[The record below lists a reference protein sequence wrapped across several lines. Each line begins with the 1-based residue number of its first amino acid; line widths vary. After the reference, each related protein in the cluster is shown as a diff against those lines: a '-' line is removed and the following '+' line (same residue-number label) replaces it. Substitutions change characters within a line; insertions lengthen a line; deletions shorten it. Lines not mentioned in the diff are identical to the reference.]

1 MFPSLEADRKTAAAS
16 ARTPPRTEVLHPSVN
31 VVGIG
36 HVDTNRFE
44 LSERQVVWVVPG
56 VAPGERNGE
65 AIVVAEQHM
74 VAIVRVYPHRL
85 VVAAETDCS
94 TPGLAAVESPL
105 HTRVKHINAMVIIR
119 VDADLPKT

>member
-1 MFPSLEADRKTAAAS
+1 MFPGFEADRKTAAVGT
-16 ARTPPRTEVLHPSVN
+16 RTPPCAEVLHPSVN

-36 HVDTNRFE
+36 HVDTNCFE
-44 LSERQVVWVVPG
+44 LPERQVVRVVPG
-56 VAPGERNGE
+56 AAAGKRNGK